1 MEVNQKSKLI
11 FEEESYLIRGA
22 VFEVYKEMGCGF
34 LEAIYQECL
43 LREFQLRGIPYV
55 RHPQLEV
62 AYKGDP
68 LPLTYVPDFICY
80 DTIILEL
87 KSVKTLAP
95 EHIAQ
100 LMNYLKITNKKLG
113 FLINF
118 GSHPQVHI
126 ERIVY

>member
-1 MEVNQKSKLI
+1 MEANQKNKLI

-43 LREFQLRGIPYV
+43 LREFQLRGIPYL

-100 LMNYLKITNKKLG
+100 LMNYLKITNKKINGRTKNALF
-113 FLINF
+113 FLYAIT
-118 GSHPQVHI
+118 S
-126 ERIVY
+126 E